1 VLGCEVSFQ
10 AVLPHHSLAPSWA
23 LHEVVIAA
31 CPVLLT
37 WLAGELDIGSA
48 AQRLACLPIGCEVE
62 GACSAAA
69 KATRTAA
76 RMLLQDV

>member
-1 VLGCEVSFQ
+1 MPLLLGAHDERLLLLVLGCEVSFQ

-48 AQRLACLPIGCEVE
+48 AQRPL
-62 GACSAAA
+62 
-69 KATRTAA
+69 TAS
-76 RMLLQDV
+76 